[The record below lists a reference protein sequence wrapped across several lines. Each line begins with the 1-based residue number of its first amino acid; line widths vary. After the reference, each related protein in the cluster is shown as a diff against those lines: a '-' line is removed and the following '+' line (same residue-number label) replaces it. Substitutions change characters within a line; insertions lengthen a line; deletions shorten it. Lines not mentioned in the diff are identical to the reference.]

1 MVHETEKLKAD
12 RPAQLARETLGEA
25 LGLIQDIKNKQ
36 LDVDEVTASIA
47 RAVGALFA
55 VQSSEAFEPAHTAGV
70 LQAMDHLRVTLE
82 LMQEVQGED
91 AALISATQTIAKT
104 LAMLYP
110 ISKVQER
117 QSMQP
122 AAPAAVMGDQLP
134 HDKRRSVQRV
144 AIEADIGFQSDS
156 NFFTGFSEDISAG
169 GVFIA
174 TFEILPIGSTL
185 QVNFTMPDGYLISTS
200 GIVRWVR
207 EYNELAED
215 TEPGMGIQFDG
226 LVDHDK
232 NIIES
237 YLTQREPIFYDE

>member
-1 MVHETEKLKAD
+1 MVHETDKLEAA

-25 LGLIQDIKNKQ
+25 LGLIQDIKDKQ
-36 LDVDEVTASIA
+36 LNVDDVTASIA
-47 RAVGALFA
+47 KAIGALFA
-55 VQSSEAFEPAHTAGV
+55 VQSSEAFEAAHTAGV
-70 LQAMDHLRVTLE
+70 LQAMDHLRATLE
-82 LMQEVQGED
+82 LMQDVKGED

-104 LAMLYP
+104 LAILYP

-117 QSMQP
+117 QSIQP
-122 AAPAAVMGDQLP
+122 AAPAAVIGDELP

-144 AIEADIGFQSDS
+144 AIEADIGFQSES

-200 GIVRWVR
+200 GLVRWVR
-207 EYNELAED
+207 EYNEFAED
-215 TEPGMGIQFDG
+215 AEPGMGIQFDG
-226 LVDHDK
+226 LLENDK
-232 NIIES
+232 NIINS
-237 YLTQREPIFYDE
+237 YLSQREPLFYDE

>member
-1 MVHETEKLKAD
+1 MVHEMKKVKAA

-25 LGLIQDIKNKQ
+25 LGLIQDITNKQ
-36 LDVDEVTASIA
+36 LDVDRVTASIA
-47 RAVGALFA
+47 KAVGALFA
-55 VQSSEAFEPAHTAGV
+55 VQSSEAFETAHTAGV
-70 LQAMDHLRVTLE
+70 LQAMDHLRNTLE
-82 LMQEVQGED
+82 LMQEVKGED
-91 AALISATQTIAKT
+91 AALTSATQTIAKT

-117 QSMQP
+117 QSIQP
-122 AAPAAVMGDQLP
+122 AAPAAVMGEQLP

-174 TFEILPIGSTL
+174 TFEILPIGSIL

-215 TEPGMGIQFDG
+215 AEPGMGIQFDG
-226 LVDHDK
+226 LLADDK
-232 NIIES
+232 TIIES
-237 YLTQREPIFYDE
+237 YLSQREPIFYDE